1 MVAPAASRSRIVLD
15 GFYYALA
22 IFFFVYLF
30 FYFWTSEGGPTL
42 LAMTLVPVTYILF
55 ILNLLREND
64 LYPRLPLSANYV
76 IAAIYVG
83 CSVYVAYYMHTEYY
97 ELGTSRAGSWE
108 PTDLFVG
115 GLMTVL
121 VMEYARKRHM
131 PLFILNIV
139 LILYAVYGYMVPG
152 MFHHAGLSWGRVVTA
167 MSVETATGVFSN
179 LPQIALTIVGA
190 FLLVLAVLSGF
201 GCIESLLRATKRV
214 AVRSAHALPQ
224 SAVVGSMCVGTVSG
238 SGAANAITIGS
249 ATIPAM
255 IGAGMPRATAAAIE
269 SASSL
274 GGQLMPPVM
283 GVSAFLMAEFLGE
296 SYFEV
301 VARGYVPALIYYAT
315 VAVSV
320 YLLALRHRTRIAKGL
335 FEKLTW
341 LDLVNLTAFLAVIAG
356 LVFMMAAWHLAPMF
370 AALYMFVAV
379 GGALAIIHVLSL
391 LRPGQFSLG
400 KLIAPFRKFLESYTE
415 MTADLTLLLATLAI
429 MTGALVITGVP
440 TKLGSLLIEAAG
452 VNLAAMVILAF
463 VFGAILG
470 TGLPPAPTYILVAI
484 VIAPPMIKMGVNPW
498 VVHFFAFFLG
508 VWGELTP
515 PTSIVAA
522 VTAKIADAS
531 FYQTLGRA
539 LQICVSLFT
548 LMAGVFVRPELVIE
562 PGWDQMQA
570 AFLILVATLGI
581 TFSLQARFAD
591 SAAIDLP
598 IRLALAAMGL
608 VVLLYPNEQ
617 VAMAV
622 SVPVLLMM
630 AYWLVRRRTALD
642 NVVSEEPALAVAPK
656 PVLDTERGRMA

>member
-1 MVAPAASRSRIVLD
+1 MTDTAGSRSRMVLD
-15 GFYYALA
+15 GLYYAVA

-55 ILNLLREND
+55 ILNLLREDD
-64 LYPRLPLSANYV
+64 LYPRLPPAANHA

-108 PTDLFVG
+108 PWDLFVG

-131 PLFILNIV
+131 PLFVLNIV
-139 LILYAVYGYMVPG
+139 LILYAVYGYLVPG
-152 MFHHAGLSWGRVVTA
+152 MFHHAGLSWHRVVTA
-167 MSVETATGVFSN
+167 MSVETTTGVFSN

-190 FLLVLAVLSGF
+190 FLLVLSVLSGF

-214 AVRSAHALPQ
+214 AARSAHALPQ

-283 GVSAFLMAEFLGE
+283 GVSAFLMAEFLGK
-296 SYFEV
+296 SYFDV

-320 YLLALRHRTRIAKGL
+320 YLIALRHRTRIATGL

-341 LDLVNLTAFLAVIAG
+341 GDFVNLVAFLAVIAG

-379 GGALAIIHVLSL
+379 GGTLAIVHIAAL
-391 LRPGQFSLG
+391 LRPGQWSFRRF
-400 KLIAPFRKFLESYTE
+400 IAPFRKFLESYTE

-440 TKLGSLLIEAAG
+440 TKLGSLLIDAAG

-548 LMAGVFVRPELVIE
+548 LMAGVFVRPELVVE

-570 AFLILVATLGI
+570 AYLILVATIGI

-591 SAAIDLP
+591 NTAVDVPL
-598 IRLALAAMGL
+598 RLVLAMLAL
-608 VVLLYPNEQ
+608 VVLFYPSEQ
-617 VAMAV
+617 AAMAMT
-622 SVPVLLMM
+622 VPVLLMIG
-630 AYWLVRRRTALD
+630 YWLIRRRTTLENMA
-642 NVVSEEPALAVAPK
+642 SEQPVLAVAPK